1 MKASFWTVLAVLLA
15 ALAVGSFAS
24 AGPGTDG
31 PGEVGDLVVTA
42 VLAVGAWASWKMRRR
57 R

>member
-1 MKASFWTVLAVLLA
+1 MKVSFWTVLAVLLA

-24 AGPGTDG
+24 AGPGAGG
-31 PGEVGDLVVTA
+31 PSDVGDLVVTA